1 MLYTFGNQTGPIPL
15 SQLDWNFAQVPNQS
29 NVANTVLNN
38 AQANITS
45 VGQLTG
51 LSVVGNVLVSGPIS
65 TGSSLTAAGN
75 IGSSGSLTAM
85 NMLIDNQGSPNA
97 VVTGNLEVQGTLTFV
112 GRTDI
117 STGTLTITVGNTIVD
132 VNRSLLNGAGLVV
145 GATPTGNLVYSYL
158 NNSFQ
163 SSLHFTPIS
172 NVAGLNLG
180 NVNNYWNTLYAST
193 ALFAGN
199 VLAEN
204 LSANTYTA
212 ANVYVSGEISAAGNV
227 YVNSS
232 LSVTAGI
239 AAGGNLT
246 ALNVQT
252 TNLTVA
258 DTVNLANLVATG
270 NVYAAGIVTG
280 NITAANV
287 ATGNLLNTG
296 LVTASSISATGAIT
310 GDNFTALSTI
320 SAAGNV
326 TGTNLRTSGQV
337 TAVGNVTGG
346 NIRTAGS
353 ITATGSIVVAG
364 NITGNNLILGGNI
377 TAGGATSS
385 AGNVTGANILTSGS
399 ITATGAVTAASVAVN
414 GTASAAGNVTGGNVR
429 TAGSITA
436 TGNIAGNYFL
446 GNGSQL
452 TGISGNSIAIVN
464 PGGWSVIPSGTKLYF
479 SYNGVNKGSLDSS
492 GNFIVT
498 GNVTAFGTP

>member
-199 VLAEN
+199 VLADN

-212 ANVYVSGEISAAGNV
+212 ANVYVSGELSTVGNV
-227 YVNSS
+227 YVDSS

-239 AAGGNLT
+239 AAGGTLT

-258 DTVNLANLVATG
+258 DTINIANLIATG
-270 NVYAAGIVTG
+270 NLYAAGVTTG

-296 LVTASSISATGAIT
+296 TVTSSSISAAGTIT
-310 GDNFTALSTI
+310 GDTFTALSTI

-346 NIRTAGS
+346 NIRTAG
-353 ITATGSIVVAG
+353 A
-364 NITGNNLILGGNI
+364 
-377 TAGGATSS
+377 
-385 AGNVTGANILTSGS
+385 
-399 ITATGAVTAASVAVN
+399 
-414 GTASAAGNVTGGNVR
+414 
-429 TAGSITA
+429 ITA
-436 TGNIAGNYFL
+436 TGNITGGNVTAGLLSGTFISTTGNVSATGNIAGSYFL

-452 TGISGNSIAIVN
+452 TGISGNALAIVN

>member
-15 SQLDWNFAQVPNQS
+15 SQLDWNFAQIPNQS

-75 IGSSGSLTAM
+75 LGSSGSLTAM
-85 NMLIDNQGSPNA
+85 NMLIDNQGSSNA
-97 VVTGNLEVQGTLTFV
+97 VVTGNLDVQGTLTFV

-117 STGTLTITVGNTIVD
+117 STGTLTITVGNTIAD

-145 GATPTGNLVYSYL
+145 GQTPTGNLVYSYL

-227 YVNSS
+227 YINSS

-239 AAGGNLT
+239 AAGGTLT

-258 DTVNLANLVATG
+258 DTVNLANLIATG
-270 NVYAAGIVTG
+270 NIYAAGIVTG

-296 LVTASSISATGAIT
+296 LVTASSMSATGAIT

-320 SAAGNV
+320 SAAGNI
-326 TGTNLRTSGQV
+326 TGVNLRTSGQV

-353 ITATGSIVVAG
+353 ITATG
-364 NITGNNLILGGNI
+364 NITGNNLTLGGNTNASGSI
-377 TAGGATSS
+377 SS

-399 ITATGAVTAASVAVN
+399 ITATGAATAASIAVS
-414 GTASAAGNVTGGNVR
+414 GTASAVGNVTGGNVR
-429 TAGSITA
+429 TAGNITA
-436 TGNIAGNYFL
+436 TGNIAGNYFI

-452 TGISGNSIAIVN
+452 TGISGNALAIVN
-464 PGGWSVIPSGTKLYF
+464 VGGWSVIPSGTKLYF